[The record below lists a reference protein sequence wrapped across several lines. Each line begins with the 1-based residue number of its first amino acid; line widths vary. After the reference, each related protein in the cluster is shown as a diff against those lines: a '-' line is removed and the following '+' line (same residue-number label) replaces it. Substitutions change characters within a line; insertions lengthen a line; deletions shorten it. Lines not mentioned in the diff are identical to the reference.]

1 MILNKN
7 KEIISWNVLCS
18 SCSRKT
24 GSMILVIVDSAAA
37 LWLPLCISCCQ
48 ETSCNN
54 LALAVL
60 SISSSN
66 SSSYQQHHHLSPFQ
80 QQRKLHFFFISFSF
94 GLFRAASIHFFL
106 TQQHAAWGSA
116 HLKHDYLGYHASSEH
131 HHCNHHPRLV
141 ATSNKISS
149 SAFSNMIIFNNL
161 QGAGWIWSPAPA
173 NGWSLAIT
181 TS

>member
-1 MILNKN
+1 MVRNEDECYVTVTSLFFLLGGVVVSSTMYH
-7 KEIISWNVLCS
+7 IIRIVARHQQAWWSSTRTRRLFPEMFSVVLVVG
-18 SCSRKT
+18 RQ
-24 GSMILVIVDSAAA
+24 GVWFLWLWIQQL

-116 HLKHDYLGYHASSEH
+116 HLKHDYLEAIMH
-131 HHCNHHPRLV
+131 HQSTTT
-141 ATSNKISS
+141 AT
-149 SAFSNMIIFNNL
+149 IIL
-161 QGAGWIWSPAPA
+161 G
-173 NGWSLAIT
+173 
-181 TS
+181 